1 MLILFLYQRYQ
12 SKQYVDD
19 NYFIKKYLVQESI
32 SKTGKP
38 ILWIYIPSIP
48 NTRKLQTFGDGHS
61 LGLNQEYLFLTLKSI
76 IKCNDKS
83 FTICIL
89 DNYSFNKIIPGW
101 EYNINELSPPLSCN
115 LINLAMAKVLYYYG
129 GLIVPISFLCFRDLI
144 DMYQY
149 GTKNDKLFICEN
161 INKSV
166 SSSHHEYTTDVTFMG
181 CRPENQTIYE
191 YVKYVEVTI
200 SKDYTAESKFSG
212 VFNDWFLEKNVTI
225 INGKRI
231 GVKTKTY
238 KKITIEDLFSETY
251 IPLSKDAYGVYIPS
265 CDILNRVNYEWFSR
279 LSKEEV
285 LVGNTNIQKY
295 ILLTSADDPPIRKH
309 NNWIAF
315 WKVPSDVI
323 IYGLKPVGVGNPPR
337 VYPR

>member
-1 MLILFLYQRYQ
+1 MVTLFLYKRYQ
-12 SKQYVDD
+12 AKQYVDD
-19 NYFIKKYLVQESI
+19 NYFIKKYLVQESV

-48 NTRKLQTFGDGHS
+48 NTRKMQTFGDGHS

-76 IKCNDKS
+76 IKCNNKS

-89 DNYSFNKIIPGW
+89 DNYSFHKIIPGW
-101 EYNINELSPPLSCN
+101 EYKINEVSPPISCN
-115 LINLAMAKVLYYYG
+115 LIRLAMAKVLYYYG
-129 GLIVPISFLCFRDLI
+129 GIIVPISFLCFKDLGE
-144 DMYQY
+144 MYDY
-149 GTKNDKLFICEN
+149 GTKTNKLFICEN

-166 SSSHHEYTTDVTFMG
+166 TSSQHEYTTDATFMG
-181 CRPENQTIYE
+181 CNPENQTIYE
-191 YVKYVEVTI
+191 YVKYMEVVI
-200 SKDYTAESKFSG
+200 SSDSTAESKFSG
-212 VFNDWFLEKNVTI
+212 ATNDWFLEKDVTI
-225 INGKRI
+225 ISGKKI

-238 KKITIEDLFSETY
+238 KAITIEDLFSETY
-251 IPLSKDAYGVYIPS
+251 IPLSKDAYGVYIPC

-285 LVGNTNIQKY
+285 LAGNTNIQKY
-295 ILLTSADDPPIRKH
+295 ILLASAGEPPIRKP
-309 NNWIAF
+309 NWVAF

-337 VYPR
+337 VFPR